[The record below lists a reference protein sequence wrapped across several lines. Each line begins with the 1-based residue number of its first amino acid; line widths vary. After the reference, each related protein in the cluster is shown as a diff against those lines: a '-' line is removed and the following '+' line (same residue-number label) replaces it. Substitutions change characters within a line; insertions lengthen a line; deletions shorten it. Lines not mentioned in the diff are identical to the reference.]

1 MKAARSF
8 LALLLILV
16 FATSDFSAWG
26 QAEATVDSVK
36 SYLVKNLEEMSA
48 ASKDF
53 LNNSEAYCALVAAS
67 GGSPEAAY
75 KADPRTID
83 RLMAKM
89 QENYKAMD
97 SFGYETVEGIVAGV
111 PLMADYDIYL
121 DAGVPASEGPDDV
134 APVVLE
140 LGNGEKIDREGSLFT
155 YIIEPM
161 LWGGDKR
168 WVTAV
173 DGGKKL
179 LPRPEVLAA
188 AAKDV
193 DKTLGE
199 LLAEAKAW
207 NASVSDC
214 FGAMVVM
221 TPTLSDYFEDWK
233 ESRYSKEKSGRFQA
247 VSRVSDMR
255 GIMGSCQVMY
265 EAVEKQVA
273 EKDKSLAKSVDAG
286 FKGIMGFLDK
296 IEKRENQGEIKGP
309 EIDELATQA
318 KEKTDKLVPQ
328 IEQSA
333 AVVGVKI
340 QS

>member
-1 MKAARSF
+1 MKTARY
-8 LALLLILV
+8 LIALPLV
-16 FATSDFSAWG
+16 LVLSMSVFSSRG
-26 QAEATVDSVK
+26 QAEETAASVK
-36 SYLVKNLEEMSA
+36 SYLLKSLEKINA
-48 ASKDF
+48 ASEDF
-53 LNNSEAYCALVAAS
+53 VKNSEAYSALIAANE
-67 GGSPEAAY
+67 GSVQAAY
-75 KADPRTID
+75 KGDPKKID
-83 RLMAKM
+83 QLIAKM

-111 PLMADYDIYL
+111 PSMADYDIYL
-121 DAGVPASEGPDDV
+121 DAGVPASQGPDDV
-134 APVVLE
+134 ALVVLE
-140 LGNGEKIDREGSLFT
+140 LGNDQKIDKQGSLFT

-168 WVTAV
+168 WVVPV

-179 LPRPEVLAA
+179 LPRPEVLTA

-193 DKTLGE
+193 NKKLGE
-199 LLAEAKAW
+199 LLADAKAW

-265 EAVEKQVA
+265 EAVEKQVS
-273 EKDKSLAKSVDAG
+273 EKDKSLAKSVDTG

-296 IEKRENQGEIKGP
+296 IEKREKQGEITGA

-333 AVVGVKI
+333 AVVGIKI
-340 QS
+340 ES

>member
-1 MKAARSF
+1 MNTRSS
-8 LALLLILV
+8 LALLLALALSAVI
-16 FATSDFSAWG
+16 FSSQG
-26 QAEATVDSVK
+26 RAEETAASVK
-36 SYLVKNLEEMSA
+36 SYLLKNLEKMNA

-53 LNNSEAYCALVAAS
+53 VANSEAYSALVAAN
-67 GGSPEAAY
+67 GGSVEAAY
-75 KADPRTID
+75 KADPKKID
-83 RLMAKM
+83 QLIAKM

-111 PLMADYDIYL
+111 PSMADYDIYL
-121 DAGVPASEGPDDV
+121 DAGVPASEGPDNV

-140 LGNGEKIDREGSLFT
+140 LGNGEKIDRQGSLFT

-168 WVTAV
+168 WVTPV

-179 LPRPEVLAA
+179 LPRPKVLAA
-188 AAKDV
+188 AATDV
-193 DKTLGE
+193 NKKLGE
-199 LLAEAKAW
+199 LLADAKAW

-233 ESRYSKEKSGRFQA
+233 ESRYAKEKSGRFQA

-265 EAVEKQVA
+265 DAVDKQVA
-273 EKDKSLAKSVDAG
+273 EKDKSLAKSVDSG
-286 FKGIMGFLDK
+286 FKGIMSFLDK
-296 IEKRENQGEIKGP
+296 IEKREKQGEIKGA

-328 IEQSA
+328 IQQSA
-333 AVVGVKI
+333 AVVGVKVE
-340 QS
+340 S

>member
-8 LALLLILV
+8 LALLLILA
-16 FATSDFSAWG
+16 FATTDFSAWG
-26 QAEATVDSVK
+26 QAEGTADSVK
-36 SYLVKNLEEMSA
+36 SYLLKNLEKMSA
-48 ASKDF
+48 ASKEF
-53 LNNSEAYCALVAAS
+53 LNNSEAYSALVAAN
-67 GGSPEAAY
+67 GGSLEAAY
-75 KADPRTID
+75 KADPKTID
-83 RLMAKM
+83 RLIAKM

-111 PLMADYDIYL
+111 PSMADYDIYL

-155 YIIEPM
+155 YVIEPM
-161 LWGGDKR
+161 LWGGNKR

-179 LPRPEVLAA
+179 LPRPEVVAA
-188 AAKDV
+188 TAKDV

-199 LLAEAKAW
+199 LLADAKAW